1 MANISINFILR
12 MLFLYYSNLDITFT
26 NQKLI
31 QKSYITIKVLS
42 TTCQVEITNINKFT
56 KVMIYENV
64 KVFIV
69 HITTLNL
76 ETKITIS
83 LA

>member
-1 MANISINFILR
+1 